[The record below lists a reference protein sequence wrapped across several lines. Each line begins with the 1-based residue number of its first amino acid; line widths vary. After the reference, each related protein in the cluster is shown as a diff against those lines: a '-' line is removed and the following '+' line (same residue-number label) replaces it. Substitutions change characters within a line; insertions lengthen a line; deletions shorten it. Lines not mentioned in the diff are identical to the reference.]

1 MEIKKIQRVVKST
14 IAAETLALQEA
25 LETCYM
31 IRTILLELYKKE
43 TDNGL
48 FPIHCYTDNKL
59 LLDSLHSTKTLKEKR
74 PKVDVCI
81 IREMLEKKE
90 ISSLNWCTSET
101 TCRLFNKSNSIYK
114 QVNQFTKQRMGQ
126 VCRPLVILNKSYCC
140 CSKKKKT
147 CVDVQDN
154 YYYINDVLNYTVKKK
169 RKSEIVNNCFRYS
182 II

>member
-1 MEIKKIQRVVKST
+1 MCSYFMEIKKIQRVVKST

-140 CSKKKKT
+140 CSKKKK
-147 CVDVQDN
+147 
-154 YYYINDVLNYTVKKK
+154 KKLALMFK
-169 RKSEIVNNCFRYS
+169 
-182 II
+182 IITTTLMMC

>member
-59 LLDSLHSTKTLKEKR
+59 LLDSIGSVHPSLLTSVWVFLWNL
-74 PKVDVCI
+74 I
-81 IREMLEKKE
+81 IRFL
-90 ISSLNWCTSET
+90 W
-101 TCRLFNKSNSIYK
+101 
-114 QVNQFTKQRMGQ
+114 
-126 VCRPLVILNKSYCC
+126 ILPGC
-140 CSKKKKT
+140 
-147 CVDVQDN
+147 
-154 YYYINDVLNYTVKKK
+154 
-169 RKSEIVNNCFRYS
+169 
-182 II
+182 